1 MSTGEPSTASEVT
14 SGTDT
19 GTPEESG
26 ETSGG
31 PVLDVDDGAPD
42 SAGCTKVDLLFVLD
56 NSHSM
61 ATKQGAMI
69 ESFPVFMD
77 DLYATLDSADSY
89 HVGVVTTD
97 AYAFNSAECQ
107 ELGALVSSTGGN
119 YSSMSVC
126 GPYSGGTYMTEDED
140 LTASFACA
148 AQVGIEGALDERPM
162 EAMLE
167 AIGPTHV
174 GGCNA
179 GFRRDDAL
187 LVLVIITDEEDDHT
201 ELFDEPQG
209 SPGDPEDWF
218 AAVEDIVGAEE
229 NVVVL
234 TICGGHPDDAC
245 GFVDGAAEDSPR
257 LRGFTQMFT
266 HAYLG
271 DICVANF
278 GPFFEEAVAVVDV
291 ACENFTPVP

>member
-1 MSTGEPSTASEVT
+1 MSTGAPSEATSDADADADTA
-14 SGTDT
+14 D
-19 GTPEESG
+19 
-26 ETSGG
+26 ETRGG
-31 PVLDVDDGAPD
+31 PVLDVDDGPPD

-69 ESFPVFMD
+69 ESFPVFMA

-97 AYAFNSAECQ
+97 AYVFNSAECQ
-107 ELGALVSSTGGN
+107 ELGALVASTGGN

-140 LTASFACA
+140 LSASFACA
-148 AQVGIEGALDERPM
+148 AQVGIEGSLDERPI

-167 AIGPTHV
+167 ALGPTHAQ
-174 GGCNA
+174 GCNA
-179 GFRRDDAL
+179 GFRREDAL

-201 ELFDEPQG
+201 ELFNEPQG
-209 SPGDPEDWF
+209 SPGDPADWF
-218 AAVEDIVGAEE
+218 AAVEEIVGVEQNA
-229 NVVVL
+229 VVL